1 MPAHRVH
8 ARNPLPAGS
17 VTRVAGRLRPVRSNI
32 RRVAKARPAVVPDR
46 DEDRPVREQLERI
59 LSSTTFRQVD
69 RLKRFLTF
77 IVQEAIG
84 GRKNELK
91 EYVIGV
97 QVFGKEES
105 FDPRTD
111 PIVRVQA
118 RRLRAKLVRYYRE
131 EGRADEW
138 IIELPK
144 GGYAPTFKRRE
155 TTVLVKRSISAAL
168 VSRNTI
174 VVLPFAD
181 HSAGRDLEYFCRG
194 LREEIVHHLARFP
207 NLRILA
213 SDNADTAGALTITG
227 SVRRSGQ
234 RVRIAAQLIDG
245 GSGSY
250 VWSESVDASI
260 DNALAGQEQVAQA
273 IVNKLDA
280 ELGERG
286 PWSARRPTENLAAHN
301 LYLQGR
307 YHLNQRTEEGL
318 RKALDFFEK
327 ALGEDAESAL
337 AHSGLA
343 DAYGLLGHYGVLRP
357 AEVWTRAA
365 ASAAA
370 AVMLDEHSAEA
381 HTSLAHVK
389 STQDWDWPG
398 SEREFQRA
406 ISANPRYATAHH
418 WYAMSCLAPLG
429 RLDEARDE
437 MLLAQ
442 SLDPVSS
449 IVARDLA
456 VIHFYRRDFETALE
470 QCDHTVEL
478 NPHFAP
484 AYWILGVIQE
494 QRQDLDESLAA
505 FQRAVHLSPET
516 PRMHGALGR
525 TFALSGKRKQALEV
539 LKKLETYAA
548 GRYVSPLEFAWIHFA
563 LRDIDL
569 GFTWLT
575 KACEDRSFDLIAIK
589 VDPRFDPFRDDRR
602 FVALTR
608 QLHPE

>member
-1 MPAHRVH
+1 MPRTSKS
-8 ARNPLPAGS
+8 PAPQPE
-17 VTRVAGRLRPVRSNI
+17 LE
-32 RRVAKARPAVVPDR
+32 K
-46 DEDRPVREQLERI
+46 PVREQLQRM
-59 LSSTTFRQVD
+59 LDTPTFQQVD

-77 IVQEAIG
+77 IVTEALA
-84 GRKNELK
+84 GRRNELK

-118 RRLRAKLVRYYRE
+118 RRLRARLVRYYRD

-138 IIELPK
+138 IVELPK

-155 TTVLVKRSISAAL
+155 TPVLVKRSISAAL
-168 VSRNTI
+168 ASRNTI
-174 VVLPFAD
+174 VVVPFAD
-181 HSAGRDLEYFCRG
+181 LTAASSLDYFCKG
-194 LREEIVHHLARFP
+194 LRDEIVHHLTRFP

-213 SDNADTAGALTITG
+213 SDAAEASGALMING
-227 SVRRSGQ
+227 SVRCSGQ
-234 RVRIAAQLIDG
+234 RLRVTAQLIDWT
-245 GSGSY
+245 SGSY
-250 VWSESVDASI
+250 VWSESVDATLDDAI
-260 DNALAGQEQVAQA
+260 RGQEQVADV
-273 IVNKLDA
+273 IVKKLEP
-280 ELGERG
+280 ELGDRG
-286 PWSARRPTENLAAHN
+286 QSSGSRRPTENLAAHN

-327 ALGEDAESAL
+327 ALVEDAQYAL

-343 DAYGLLGHYGVLRP
+343 DAYGLLAHYGVLGP
-357 AEVWTRAA
+357 AEVWTKAA
-365 ASAAA
+365 SSAAA

-381 HTSLAHVK
+381 HTSLAHVR
-389 STQDWDWPG
+389 STQDWDWVG
-398 SEREFQRA
+398 AEREFQRA
-406 ISANPRYATAHH
+406 IAANPRYATGHH
-418 WYAMSCLAPLG
+418 WYATSCLAPLG

-437 MLLAQ
+437 MMIAQ

-470 QCDHTVEL
+470 QGDHTIEL

-494 QRQDLDESLAA
+494 QRKDFDESAAA
-505 FQRAVHLSPET
+505 FQRAVHLSPDT
-516 PRMHGALGR
+516 PRMHAALGR
-525 TFALSGKRKQALEV
+525 TFALSGKRKQALEI
-539 LKKLETYAA
+539 LRKLEAYANE
-548 GRYVSPLEFAWIHFA
+548 RYVSPLEFAWIQFA
-563 LRDIDL
+563 LGETDL
-569 GFTWLT
+569 GFKWLA
-575 KACEDRSFDLIAIK
+575 KAGEDRTFDILSIK

-602 FVALTR
+602 FVALAK
-608 QLHPE
+608 QLGVE